1 MREQKKMTRGDL
13 ERRMNNAVV
22 LIPKTKDTKSIWFDD
37 KGLRLTVTMDYAV
50 FATITTN
57 TIFKAIVPGGV
68 SMPYFYIK
76 RFLELALENDCEVKD
91 ENGNVTH
98 SYVKLMANLK
108 AKEDQTDFR
117 IAWYCDL
124 WFNNIMSPL
133 YSIGE
138 SEMESFMVY
147 EQYVHNIAKKRAIF
161 EAQEKDGDVTNKE
174 FVESIAEH
182 LKGFIGDMDD
192 KVLFAKKSEEEQKQ
206 DEADAMAQLN
216 NEINGKEVED
226 KQE

>member
-1 MREQKKMTRGDL
+1 
-13 ERRMNNAVV
+13 
-22 LIPKTKDTKSIWFDD
+22 
-37 KGLRLTVTMDYAV
+37 
-50 FATITTN
+50 
-57 TIFKAIVPGGV
+57 
-68 SMPYFYIK
+68 
-76 RFLELALENDCEVKD
+76 
-91 ENGNVTH
+91 
-98 SYVKLMANLK
+98 MANLK

-174 FVESIAEH
+174 FVESISEH
-182 LKGFIGDMDD
+182 LKGFIGDMGD

-206 DEADAMAQLN
+206 EEADAMAQLN
-216 NEINGKEVED
+216 NEINGKDVDD